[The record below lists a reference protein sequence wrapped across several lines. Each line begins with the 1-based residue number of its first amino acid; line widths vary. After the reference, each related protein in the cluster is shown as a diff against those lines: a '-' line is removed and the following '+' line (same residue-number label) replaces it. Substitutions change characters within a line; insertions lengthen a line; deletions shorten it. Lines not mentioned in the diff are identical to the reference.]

1 MTEPL
6 VLTADHGAV
15 RVLTL
20 NRPAARNAL
29 SRDLIRATYTAL
41 TEADAD
47 ESVRAVVLTGADPA
61 FCAGVDLKEAQRD
74 GLKYFEE
81 FRSQSCIAAVAK
93 MRTPIIGAINGA
105 TFTGGLEMALGCDFL
120 VASERAV
127 FADTHARV
135 GILPGG
141 GMTARL
147 PQVVGLAMA
156 RRLSMTGE
164 VVDAARAERIG
175 LVTEVVAHERLLD
188 RALELAGQIAEVP
201 GPTMLGLKEIY
212 TTGAAAVV
220 DPALAAEE
228 KIAFAQHRD
237 FEGLGDQFRAV
248 SERNK
253 RQIESYAKRERVERV
268 ARPDLLRRLLRI
280 SDRPGFDVEHPGE
293 LLHWLVGGPA
303 RIAVGGERPPGCAH
317 FARHGLGRGR
327 GAIERR
333 ADRANPACRTPA
345 GSRSCVPPRSAR
357 RRNRIRR
364 DTWCRRRRRVPA
376 RCAASASGGRNRST
390 PVRIA
395 HRGRLAGA
403 PPDRPARHRASAATS
418 SAPVPPRPARR

>member
-6 VLTADHGAV
+6 VLIADHDAV
-15 RVLTL
+15 RLLTL
-20 NRPAARNAL
+20 NRPKARNAL
-29 SRDLIRATYTAL
+29 SRDLIRATYAAL
-41 TEADAD
+41 TEADAE

-74 GLKYFEE
+74 GLKYFQE

-93 MRTPIIGAINGA
+93 MRTPIVGAINGA

-135 GILPGG
+135 GILPAG

-175 LVTEVVAHERLLD
+175 LVTEVVSHERLID

-201 GPTMLGLKEIY
+201 GPVMLGLKEIY
-212 TTGAAAVV
+212 TTGAAAVI

-237 FEGLGDQFRAV
+237 FEGLGDQFREVAK
-248 SERNK
+248 RNK
-253 RQIESYAKRERVERV
+253 SQIE
-268 ARPDLLRRLLRI
+268 
-280 SDRPGFDVEHPGE
+280 
-293 LLHWLVGGPA
+293 
-303 RIAVGGERPPGCAH
+303 
-317 FARHGLGRGR
+317 
-327 GAIERR
+327 
-333 ADRANPACRTPA
+333 N
-345 GSRSCVPPRSAR
+345 
-357 RRNRIRR
+357 
-364 DTWCRRRRRVPA
+364 
-376 RCAASASGGRNRST
+376 
-390 PVRIA
+390 
-395 HRGRLAGA
+395 
-403 PPDRPARHRASAATS
+403 
-418 SAPVPPRPARR
+418 